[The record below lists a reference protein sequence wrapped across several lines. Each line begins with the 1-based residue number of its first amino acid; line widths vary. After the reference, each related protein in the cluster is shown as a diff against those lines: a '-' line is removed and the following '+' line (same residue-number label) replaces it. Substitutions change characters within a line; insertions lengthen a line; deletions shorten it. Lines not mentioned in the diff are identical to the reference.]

1 MSEQSQLLF
10 LYISDE
16 EGQMSTSSL
25 EWEIPQPKFYFR
37 VKPNKEVLNLFF
49 FFGLYFSRTSVQF
62 TNLIITDP
70 DGNNVKMDSD
80 ELIVKDGFE
89 NTAYLR
95 YIGDGLGL
103 VMMEANKVRLTKNGR
118 YKITVNLI
126 EGTPELMIAD
136 LSRVVSSLDTYF
148 FIEREME
155 K

>member
-16 EGQMSTSSL
+16 EGEMSIPSL

-37 VKPNKEVLNLFF
+37 VEPSQEVLNLFF
-49 FFGLYFSRTSVQF
+49 FFGLYFSRKSIQF

-70 DGNNVKMDSD
+70 DGNDVKKDSD
-80 ELIVKDGFE
+80 ELIVKDGFK

-95 YIGDGLGL
+95 DIGDGLGF
-103 VMMEANKVRLTKNGR
+103 VMMENNIVKLTKNGR
-118 YKITVNLI
+118 YKVTVNLI
-126 EGTPELMIAD
+126 EGTPESKVVD
-136 LSRVVSSLDTYF
+136 KSRIISSLDTYF
-148 FIEREME
+148 FIERGVE